1 MNRNTDVSLETHF
14 HIRWPSGM
22 KDWER
27 HDTRAEAE
35 QSATQLA
42 RPGETHAIEECYET
56 GGTCAVV
63 LHAEKRA
70 AG

>member
-1 MNRNTDVSLETHF
+1 MNRNIDVSPETHF

-27 HDTRAEAE
+27 HDTRVEAE

-42 RPGETHAIEECYET
+42 RPGEKHTIEECQET
-56 GGTCAVV
+56 CETRGVV
-63 LHAEKRA
+63 L
-70 AG
+70 